1 MSDRQRMLVAVAHP
15 DDETFGCGSLV
26 AHAAARDVDVTIL
39 CATRGEAG
47 SPAPGSGIEVADLP
61 AVREA
66 ELHEAAALLGA
77 GRVRL
82 LTHRDSGMD
91 GEPAAG
97 TLCATAADDL
107 ASEIA
112 AVVDDVQPHVVVTLD
127 GSDGHRD
134 HVRMRDATLQAVESA
149 RWQAERAYLHCL
161 PRRLMQQ
168 WVDELHEKEPGSN
181 YLHLGELGTPDED
194 ISTVIDTSGL
204 LDLRERAI
212 AVHASQVS
220 PYEVMEPDLRRAFL
234 SAEHLRRVRPSLGA
248 DERRTDLF

>member
-1 MSDRQRMLVAVAHP
+1 MSDTRRMLLAVAHP

-47 SPAPGSGIEVADLP
+47 SPAPGSGLEVADLP
-61 AVREA
+61 VVREA

-77 GRVRL
+77 REVRL
-82 LTHRDSGMD
+82 LAHRDSGME
-91 GEPAAG
+91 GEPAPG
-97 TLCATAADDL
+97 TLCATTVEGL
-107 ASEIA
+107 APEIA

-134 HVRMRDATLQAVESA
+134 HLRMRDATLLAVESA
-149 RWQAERAYLHCL
+149 RWRTESVYLHCL
-161 PRRLMQQ
+161 PRRLMRR
-168 WVDELHEKEPGSN
+168 WVEELHAKEPGSN

-194 ISTVIDTSGL
+194 ITTVVDTSAL

-234 SAEHLRRVRPSLGA
+234 GAEHLRQVRPSPNAAVRASGV
-248 DERRTDLF
+248 F